1 MAEQVKVSWKLGNLE
16 MQYEGNEEFLK
27 SGFPQ
32 LFRELLEIYGAGSKN
47 GGLQQPEIPPITD
60 KPIIETPSNNNQV
73 LDVNTI
79 AKKLQLEGRKNLVM
93 AACLYLVLVEG
104 KEVFSRDEIIVAMKA
119 ATQFYSE
126 NSLKSLSQYI
136 TSLTTQGYLLER
148 AQDVYAIDGGKLKE
162 LQAMLA
168 GDKAREENPPVQS
181 GSKTAAKAER
191 KSVKKLLKVETEK
204 FDTDKTD
211 DTPSLNEFFSQ
222 RIPSNA
228 RQKDRVVL
236 IAYYIQHIKNLPS
249 FSEGNIDYGYKI
261 LGITDRP
268 ANIYQML
275 IDNKNAFGWF
285 EKTSDGKS
293 WTLMRPGEIYVEK
306 FPVQPDK

>member
-1 MAEQVKVSWKLGNLE
+1 
-16 MQYEGNEEFLK
+16 
-27 SGFPQ
+27 
-32 LFRELLEIYGAGSKN
+32 
-47 GGLQQPEIPPITD
+47 
-60 KPIIETPSNNNQV
+60 
-73 LDVNTI
+73 
-79 AKKLQLEGRKNLVM
+79 M
-93 AACLYLVLVEG
+93 AACFYLVMVEG
-104 KEVFSRDEIIVAMKA
+104 KEIFSRDEIIMAMRA
-119 ATQFYSE
+119 ATKFYSE

-148 AQDVYAIDGGKLKE
+148 AQDIYAIDGEKLKE

-168 GDKAREENPPVQS
+168 GDKAREDNPPAQS
-181 GSKTAAKAER
+181 GSKTTLRAER
-191 KSVKKLLKVETEK
+191 KSVKKTLKVEIEK
-204 FDTDKTD
+204 FDTDKTE

-222 RIPSNA
+222 RIPSKP

-236 IAYYIQHIKNLPS
+236 IAYYIQHIKKLPS

-285 EKTSDGKS
+285 EKASDGKG
-293 WTLMRPGEIYVEK
+293 WTLMRPGEIYAEK
-306 FPVQPDK
+306 FPVQQDK